1 MLQDVSRHFS
11 TELSEVAEEEYPRN
25 PVGRET
31 IDTIRDY
38 TAKAT
43 RSRSGKNLHS
53 FCDQVQ
59 RQPKGNLLGP
69 LYR

>member
-25 PVGRET
+25 PVGLERF
-31 IDTIRDY
+31 DAIRDY
-38 TAKAT
+38 RRK
-43 RSRSGKNLHS
+43 RRVQ
-53 FCDQVQ
+53 DQVKTCIPFAIKS
-59 RQPKGNLLGP
+59 RGSLRVVGP